1 MSNEISKVKQVI
13 ELKRKP
19 ITKRANLIDFSE
31 NTNVMALDLPLIWRS
46 LAMKASTRDGYSIAE
61 GKEISGLS
69 YPDFKDK
76 IKTNLIPAFYIE
88 SLNWTGYKI
97 PYYVVTEAIKIFKE
111 MRNEL
116 FNELKDN
123 F

>member
-46 LAMKASTRDGYSIAE
+46 LAMKSSTRDGYSIVE
-61 GKEISGLS
+61 GKEISVLS
-69 YPDFKDK
+69 YLYFRDK
-76 IKTNLIPAFYIE
+76 IKSDLIPAFYVE
-88 SLNWTGYKI
+88 SLNWTDDKI
-97 PYYVVTEAIKIFKE
+97 PYYVVTEAIEIFKE
-111 MRNEL
+111 MRNKL